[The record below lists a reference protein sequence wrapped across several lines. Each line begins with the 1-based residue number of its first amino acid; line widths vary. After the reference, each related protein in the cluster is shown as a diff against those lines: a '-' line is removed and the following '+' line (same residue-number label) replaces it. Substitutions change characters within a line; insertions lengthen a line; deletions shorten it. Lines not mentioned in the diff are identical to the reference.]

1 MWDSVALQLETV
13 ISACDF
19 CCVGLWVGLITAA
32 IACEM
37 QAVFWGCEPVKKTKK
52 SKCFCAA
59 GLPCKDGCCQIRW
72 RSADSGAETS
82 RDPGDNLGISCDLKV
97 SNH

>member
-37 QAVFWGCEPVKKTKK
+37 QAVFWGCEPVKKKQKNPSAFVLLDCPART
-52 SKCFCAA
+52 AA
-59 GLPCKDGCCQIRW
+59 VKYAGDQRTPAQRPAEIRVIISE
-72 RSADSGAETS
+72 SAAT
-82 RDPGDNLGISCDLKV
+82 
-97 SNH
+97 